1 MGIIV
6 LFLAAAVFLESSI
19 TTLPLVLSVIL
30 FSSVVLRKNEVFLLS
45 FISGLFLDILAFRT
59 IGLSSLYLVLFVF
72 VIFLYEK
79 KFEIETLYFVGL
91 FSFLGSAGY
100 LFLIGSKG
108 GLIQASVM
116 TLITALS
123 FLIFKISNR
132 AHLKKI

>member
-1 MGIIV
+1 MGIII
-6 LFLAAAVFLESSI
+6 LYLAAAVFLESSI
-19 TTLPLVLSVIL
+19 TTLPLVLSIIL

-45 FISGLFLDILAFRT
+45 FISGLFLDILAFTT

-123 FLIFKISNR
+123 FLIFKISNK